1 MTHVYYHFAFTRI
14 STLDQELRL
23 MVSQWLADSDTLNKA
38 DSNTYNLIL
47 IVLCLSLASIS
58 YWVVKRIVVEAM
70 RIMSVRSKVTWDD
83 TFVAHGVL
91 EKFALL
97 VPLLVIDLLLPLFTV
112 LSPFITEVVGRI
124 LSALLVILLIRG
136 IYAVLNAI
144 AQIADEHT
152 ATQRL
157 PVTSFNQLLKL
168 FLFCVAAII
177 TVSILSD
184 RSPIYF
190 LSGLGVATGFIM
202 MIFRDTILGFVAGIQ
217 LATNQMVTK
226 GDWIQMD
233 KYGADGTVEE
243 VTLTT
248 VKVRNFD
255 KTITMLPAYALV
267 SDAFKNWRSMT
278 ESGGRRIK
286 RSVFIDIQSI
296 GFLSKEDV
304 TRLSHV
310 HLLKNHL
317 AEKKLDI
324 NTFNLAFSDNE
335 HAVNRRGLTN
345 IGTFRAYLLAYLQ
358 QHPQVRKDMTLLVR
372 QLAPTTQGMPIEI
385 YIFANETRWA
395 FYENIQADIFDHIF
409 SVLPEFGL
417 QAFQQPSGNDVQN
430 LMTK

>member
-1 MTHVYYHFAFTRI
+1 M
-14 STLDQELRL
+14 DQELRL
-23 MVSQWLADSDTLNKA
+23 AISQWLADSDALSKA
-38 DSNTYNLIL
+38 DSGIYNLIL
-47 IVLCLSLASIS
+47 VLLCLTLAGIA
-58 YWVVKRIVVEAM
+58 YLVVKRVVIKAM
-70 RIMSVRSKVTWDD
+70 KLMSVRSKVTWDD

-112 LSPFITEVVGRI
+112 LSPFITEVVDRI
-124 LSALLVILLIRG
+124 LRALLVILLIRG
-136 IYAVLNAI
+136 IYAVLNAC
-144 AQIADEHT
+144 AEIADKHT

-157 PVTSFNQLLKL
+157 PITSFNQLLKL
-168 FLFCVAAII
+168 FLFCVAAIV

-202 MIFRDTILGFVAGIQ
+202 LIFKDTILGFVAGIQ
-217 LATNQMVTK
+217 LATNQMVTR

-267 SDAFKNWRSMT
+267 SDAFKNWRGMS

-286 RSVFIDIQSI
+286 RSIFIDIQSI
-296 GFLSKEDV
+296 EFLTPEDIN
-304 TRLSHV
+304 RLQHV
-310 HLLKNHL
+310 QLLTHYLTDKS
-317 AEKKLDI
+317 ADI
-324 NTFNLAFSDNE
+324 NTFNQPFSDDE
-335 HAVNRRGLTN
+335 QAVNCRGLTN

-358 QHPQVRKDMTLLVR
+358 QHPKVRKDMTLLVR
-372 QLAPTTQGMPIEI
+372 QLAPTTQGMPIELYLFCDEI
-385 YIFANETRWA
+385 RWA
-395 FYENIQADIFDHIF
+395 FYEDIQADMFDHIY
-409 SVLPEFGL
+409 SVLPAFGL
-417 QAFQQPSGNDVQN
+417 VAFQHPTGNDVQQ
-430 LMTK
+430 LMRKGDVLT

>member
-1 MTHVYYHFAFTRI
+1 M
-14 STLDQELRL
+14 DQELRL
-23 MVSQWLADSDTLNKA
+23 TISQFLADSDALNQA
-38 DSNTYNLIL
+38 DSSTYNLIL
-47 IVLCLSLASIS
+47 IVLCLSLATLS
-58 YWVVKRIVVEAM
+58 YWVVKRVVVTAM
-70 RIMSVRSKVTWDD
+70 KVMSVRSKVTWDD

-124 LSALLVILLIRG
+124 LSALLVILFIRG
-136 IYAVLNAI
+136 IYAVLNAT
-144 AQIADEHT
+144 AEIADEHA

-157 PVTSFNQLLKL
+157 PITSFNQLLKL

-177 TVSILSD
+177 TVSVLSD

-202 MIFRDTILGFVAGIQ
+202 LIFRDTILGFVAGIQ
-217 LATNQMVTK
+217 LATNQMVTR

-267 SDAFKNWRSMT
+267 SDAFKNWRGMT

-296 GFLSKEDV
+296 GFLSKED
-304 TRLSHV
+304 TQRLNHI
-310 HLLKNHL
+310 HLLQNYLADKN
-317 AEKKLDI
+317 ADI
-324 NTFNLAFSDNE
+324 KSFNLPLSDDE
-335 HAVNRRGLTN
+335 QAVNSRGLTN

-358 QHPQVRKDMTLLVR
+358 QHPKVRKDMTLLVR

-385 YIFANETRWA
+385 YIFTDETRWA
-395 FYENIQADIFDHIF
+395 FYEDIQADIFDHIF
-409 SVLPEFGL
+409 SVLPAFGL
-417 QAFQQPSGNDVQN
+417 QAFQQPSGQDVQS
-430 LMTK
+430 LQPK

>member
-1 MTHVYYHFAFTRI
+1 M
-14 STLDQELRL
+14 DQELRL
-23 MVSQWLADSDTLNKA
+23 IVSQFLADSDALNKA
-38 DSNTYNLIL
+38 DSGTYNLIL
-47 IVLCLSLASIS
+47 IILCLSLAGVS
-58 YWVVKRIVVEAM
+58 YWIVKRVVVKAM
-70 RIMSVRSKVTWDD
+70 KVMSVRSKVTWDD

-124 LSALLVILLIRG
+124 LSALLVILFIRG
-136 IYAVLNAI
+136 IYAVLNAT
-144 AQIADEHT
+144 AEIADAHT

-157 PVTSFNQLLKL
+157 PITSFNQLLKL
-168 FLFCVAAII
+168 FLFCVTAII

-202 MIFRDTILGFVAGIQ
+202 LIFKDTILGFVAGIQ
-217 LATNQMVTK
+217 LATNQMVTR

-243 VTLTT
+243 VSLTT

-267 SDAFKNWRSMT
+267 SDAFKNWRGMT

-296 GFLSKEDV
+296 KFLNQED
-304 TRLSHV
+304 TQRLGHV
-310 HLLKNHL
+310 HLLKSYL
-317 AEKKLDI
+317 ADKSLDI
-324 NTFNLAFSDNE
+324 NTFNQPLSDDE
-335 HAVNRRGLTN
+335 QAVNGRGLTN

-358 QHPQVRKDMTLLVR
+358 QHPKVRKDMTLLVR
-372 QLAPTTQGMPIEI
+372 QLASTSQGMPIEI
-385 YIFANETRWA
+385 YVFTDETRWA
-395 FYENIQADIFDHIF
+395 FYEDIQADIFNHIF
-409 SVLPEFGL
+409 SVLPAFEL
-417 QAFQQPSGNDVQN
+417 HAFQQPSGHDMQA
-430 LMTK
+430 LKQ

>member
-1 MTHVYYHFAFTRI
+1 MN
-14 STLDQELRL
+14 QELRL
-23 MVSQWLADSDTLNKA
+23 IVSQFLADSDTLNNA
-38 DSNTYNLIL
+38 DSNVYNLIL
-47 IVLCLSLASIS
+47 IALCLTLAAVS
-58 YWVVKRIVVEAM
+58 YWIVKRVVVKALK
-70 RIMSVRSKVTWDD
+70 IMSVRSKVTWDD

-112 LSPFITEVVGRI
+112 LSSFITEVFGRI

-152 ATQRL
+152 ATHKL
-157 PVTSFNQLLKL
+157 PITSFNQLLKL

-202 MIFRDTILGFVAGIQ
+202 LIFKDTILGFVAGIQ
-217 LATNQMVTK
+217 LATNQMVTR

-243 VTLTT
+243 VSLTT

-267 SDAFKNWRSMT
+267 SDAFKNWRGMT

-296 GFLSKEDV
+296 GFLSKED
-304 TRLSHV
+304 TERLSHV
-310 HLLKNHL
+310 HLLKNYL
-317 AEKKLDI
+317 ADKSFDI
-324 NTFNLAFSDNE
+324 NTFNLPFSDDE
-335 HAVNRRGLTN
+335 HAVNSRGLTN
-345 IGTFRAYLLAYLQ
+345 VGTFRVYLLAYLQ

-385 YIFANETRWA
+385 YIFTNDIRWA
-395 FYENIQADIFDHIF
+395 FYEDIQADIFDHIF
-409 SVLPEFGL
+409 SVLPAFGL
-417 QAFQQPSGNDVQN
+417 QAFQQPSGYDIQGLQRN
-430 LMTK
+430 

>member
-1 MTHVYYHFAFTRI
+1 M
-14 STLDQELRL
+14 DQELRL
-23 MVSQWLADSDTLNKA
+23 MVSQWLADSDVLNKA

-47 IVLCLSLASIS
+47 IVLCLSLAGIS
-58 YWVVKRIVVEAM
+58 YWVVKRVVVRAM
-70 RIMSVRSKVTWDD
+70 KIMSVRSKVTWDD

-112 LSPFITEVVGRI
+112 LSSFITEVFGRI

-152 ATQRL
+152 ATHRL
-157 PVTSFNQLLKL
+157 PITSFNQLLKL

-202 MIFRDTILGFVAGIQ
+202 LIFKDTILGFVAGIQ
-217 LATNQMVTK
+217 LATNQMVTR

-243 VTLTT
+243 VSLTT

-255 KTITMLPAYALV
+255 KTITMIPAYALV
-267 SDAFKNWRSMT
+267 SDAFKNWRGMT

-296 GFLSKEDV
+296 GFLSEEDV
-304 TRLSHV
+304 RRLSHV

-317 AEKKLDI
+317 ADKNLAIK
-324 NTFNLAFSDNE
+324 TFNLPFNDDE
-335 HAVNRRGLTN
+335 RAVNSRGLTN

-358 QHPQVRKDMTLLVR
+358 QHPQVRKDMMLLVR

-385 YIFANETRWA
+385 YIFTDEIRWA
-395 FYENIQADIFDHIF
+395 FYEDIQADIFDHIL
-409 SVLPEFGL
+409 SVLPTFGL
-417 QAFQQPSGNDVQN
+417 QAFQQPSGNNLQA
-430 LMTK
+430 LMTKEA

>member
-1 MTHVYYHFAFTRI
+1 
-14 STLDQELRL
+14 
-23 MVSQWLADSDTLNKA
+23 
-38 DSNTYNLIL
+38 
-47 IVLCLSLASIS
+47 
-58 YWVVKRIVVEAM
+58 
-70 RIMSVRSKVTWDD
+70 MSVRSKVTWDD

-112 LSPFITEVVGRI
+112 LSPFITEIVGRI
-124 LSALLVILLIRG
+124 LSVLLVILLIRAT
-136 IYAVLNAI
+136 YSVLNAI
-144 AQIADEHT
+144 AKIADEHT

-157 PVTSFNQLLKL
+157 PITSFIQLLKL
-168 FLFCVAAII
+168 FLFFVAAII
-177 TVSILSD
+177 TVSILSAQ
-184 RSPIYF
+184 SPIYF

-202 MIFRDTILGFVAGIQ
+202 LIFKDTILGFVAGIQ

-243 VTLTT
+243 VSLTT

-267 SDAFKNWRSMT
+267 SDAFKNWRGMS

-286 RSVFIDIQSI
+286 RSLFIDIQSI
-296 GFLSKEDV
+296 NFLTQEDIQ
-304 TRLSHV
+304 RLRHV
-310 HLLKNHL
+310 HLLKNYL
-317 AEKKLDI
+317 ADKSFDI
-324 NTFNLAFSDNE
+324 NTFNLPFSDDE
-335 HAVNRRGLTN
+335 QAVNSRALTN

-358 QHPQVRKDMTLLVR
+358 QHPKVRKDMTLLVR

-385 YIFANETRWA
+385 YIFTDETRWA

-409 SVLPEFGL
+409 SVLPAFGL
-417 QAFQQPSGNDVQN
+417 HAFQQPSGNDIQA
-430 LMTK
+430 LIKQ

>member
-1 MTHVYYHFAFTRI
+1 M
-14 STLDQELRL
+14 
-23 MVSQWLADSDTLNKA
+23 
-38 DSNTYNLIL
+38 
-47 IVLCLSLASIS
+47 SLAAAS
-58 YWVVKRIVVEAM
+58 YWIVKRVVVKAM
-70 RIMSVRSKVTWDD
+70 TIMSVRSKVTWDD

-112 LSPFITEVVGRI
+112 LSPFITEIVGRI

-144 AQIADEHT
+144 AEIADQHT

-202 MIFRDTILGFVAGIQ
+202 LIFKDTILGFVAGIQ
-217 LATNQMVTK
+217 LATNQMVTR

-233 KYGADGTVEE
+233 KYGANGTVEE
-243 VTLTT
+243 VSLTT

-267 SDAFKNWRSMT
+267 SDAFKNWRGMT
-278 ESGGRRIK
+278 DSGGRRIK

-296 GFLSKEDV
+296 GFLSKED
-304 TRLSHV
+304 TERLSHV
-310 HLLKNHL
+310 HLLKNYL
-317 AEKKLDI
+317 ADKGFDI
-324 NTFNLAFSDNE
+324 NTFNLAFSNDE
-335 HAVNRRGLTN
+335 HAINCRGLTN
-345 IGTFRAYLLAYLQ
+345 IGTFRAYLLAYLK
-358 QHPQVRKDMTLLVR
+358 QHPKVRKDMTLLVR

-385 YIFANETRWA
+385 YIFTNDIRWS
-395 FYENIQADIFDHIF
+395 FYEDIQADIFDHIF
-409 SVLPEFGL
+409 SVLPAFGL
-417 QAFQQPSGNDVQN
+417 QAFQQPSGYDIQGLQRNETS
-430 LMTK
+430 LT

>member
-1 MTHVYYHFAFTRI
+1 M
-14 STLDQELRL
+14 DQELRL
-23 MVSQWLADSDTLNKA
+23 IVSQWLADSDALNKA

-70 RIMSVRSKVTWDD
+70 KIMSVRSKVTWDD

-286 RSVFIDIQSI
+286 RSAFIDIQSI
-296 GFLSKEDV
+296 GFLSQEDIA
-304 TRLSHV
+304 RLSHV
-310 HLLKNHL
+310 YLLKNYL
-317 AEKKLDI
+317 ADKSFDI
-324 NTFNLAFSDNE
+324 NTFNLPFSDNE
-335 HAVNRRGLTN
+335 HAINSRGLTN

-358 QHPQVRKDMTLLVR
+358 QHPKVRKDMTLLVR

-395 FYENIQADIFDHIF
+395 FYEDIQADIFDHIF
-409 SVLPEFGL
+409 SVLPAFGL
-417 QAFQQPSGNDVQN
+417 QAFQQPSGNDIQG
-430 LMTK
+430 LQRQQSA